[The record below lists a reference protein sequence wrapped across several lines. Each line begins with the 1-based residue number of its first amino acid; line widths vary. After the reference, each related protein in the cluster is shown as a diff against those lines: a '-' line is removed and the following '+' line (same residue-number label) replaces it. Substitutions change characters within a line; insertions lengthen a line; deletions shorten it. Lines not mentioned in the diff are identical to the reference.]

1 MTTTTTTT
9 TTTTNFLNVNHTNHE
24 AVEKEKNTIDVRDF
38 ELINEKYEM
47 EKVIRRPSSALP
59 KSPTVTSEEMDQY
72 SDMFKDMPLTE
83 ETTCGI
89 SCFRSSFLQKF
100 ANKKVYV
107 LLYGLLGCFNSA
119 TYAYFN
125 GTITS
130 LEKRFRISSRTT
142 GKFSPTTSVR
152 YNCSS
157 ATVKKISF
165 KSIRLFCFRFDIRW
179 KRHKS
184 NFYFRFF
191 ELLCRKRT

>member
-1 MTTTTTTT
+1 MEVENEQELKLINDNQTSNYKNSIGTA
-9 TTTTNFLNVNHTNHE
+9 NHTNH
-24 AVEKEKNTIDVRDF
+24 VGTEKGKNEKSSLDVRDF

-47 EKVIRRPSSALP
+47 EKVIRRPSMLP
-59 KSPTVTSEEMDQY
+59 KSPTITSEEFDQY

-83 ETTCGI
+83 ETTCGLW
-89 SCFRSSFLQKF
+89 CCRSSFLQKF

-142 GKFSPTTSVR
+142 GNFKLIFNFSC
-152 YNCSS
+152 Y
-157 ATVKKISF
+157 
-165 KSIRLFCFRFDIRW
+165 
-179 KRHKS
+179 
-184 NFYFRFF
+184 Y
-191 ELLCRKRT
+191 